1 MVNFS
6 IQSIPPPYRIKEI
19 ASLEGIKLTQITI
32 YTQPD
37 CPPCE
42 IAKRFLTE
50 YGFSYELK
58 DIKKDKN
65 ARNELMNTYNSF
77 STPTFVINNKEVV
90 TGFEIDQLKEILNI
104 K

>member
-1 MVNFS
+1 MTS
-6 IQSIPPPYRIKEI
+6 IIF
-19 ASLEGIKLTQITI
+19 

-42 IAKRFLTE
+42 ITKTFLKE

-58 DIKKDKN
+58 DIKADPK
-65 ARNELMNTYNSF
+65 ARKELIEVYQSY
-77 STPTFVINNKEVV
+77 STPTLVIGEEIITGFNLERLKEV
-90 TGFEIDQLKEILNI
+90 LKIEN